1 MKAKKVI
8 VAIAIVLLAAWTIY
22 SLSVPSQL
30 PKPRPASTTQQ
41 TEGPLQISDFTF
53 NVSNGCVYK
62 DSNGDTELWIT
73 WLLQNRLNY
82 SVHFGP
88 STMSYDIA
96 TFANGTIDTP
106 NRIFQNHAHYGP
118 DLLYNETF
126 PIKGEKYGN
135 VWFVQF
141 TIRVPIEE
149 LGETFTK
156 VVKIP
161 IQSTYPNC
169 STNHPSEWTQL
180 QDFRTPMQF
189 RPETAGRWQILNSKK
204 YSI

>member
-1 MKAKKVI
+1 MLEVWQALKAKKVI

-82 SVHFGP
+82 SVHFEP
-88 STMSYDIA
+88 STMSYDII

-106 NRIFQNHAHYGP
+106 NRVFNHPAIYNEG
-118 DLLYNETF
+118 LLYNETF
-126 PIKGEKYGN
+126 PIRGEKYEN
-135 VWFVQF
+135 VTYVQF
-141 TIRVPIEE
+141 TINVPIQE
-149 LGETFTK
+149 LGGTFTK
-156 VVKIP
+156 TIKIP
-161 IQSTYPNC
+161 IESIYPNC
-169 STNHPSEWTQL
+169 PKNHP
-180 QDFRTPMQF
+180 
-189 RPETAGRWQILNSKK
+189 
-204 YSI
+204 